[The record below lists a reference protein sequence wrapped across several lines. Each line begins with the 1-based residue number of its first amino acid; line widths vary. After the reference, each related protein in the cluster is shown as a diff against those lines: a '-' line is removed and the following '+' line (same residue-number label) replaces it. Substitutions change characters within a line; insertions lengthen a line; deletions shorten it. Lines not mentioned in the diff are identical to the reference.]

1 MRQRYFIPMFL
12 AGLFLGL
19 AVNGKA
25 FELVQG
31 GVQGGV
37 VPGTRNIV
45 TGSGMKEI
53 HLNTGAAFQRQL
65 QDLQTLLDRIHL
77 LTREGLQPAKSM
89 KSREGFRELAVR
101 WVVSGPS
108 EQQDRERE
116 LIMAVIRHLQ
126 AVKAIYPGD
135 HQYNVRLFSEL
146 VGIIS
151 GQNGVEIADPAFERP
166 YGALAVPAQFLQPG
180 HRGVLGAVLDVLQD
194 SDYVVRPQV
203 KQWFERPAW
212 LRWFNSSV

>member
-1 MRQRYFIPMFL
+1 MFL

-19 AVNGKA
+19 AVKGEA

-31 GVQGGV
+31 GVHGGV

-45 TGSGMKEI
+45 TGSGMKES
-53 HLNTGAAFQRQL
+53 HLNAGAALRRQFE
-65 QDLQTLLDRIHL
+65 DLQMLLDHFHL
-77 LTREGLQPAKSM
+77 LTREGLTPAKST

-108 EQQDRERE
+108 ERQDRERE
-116 LIMAVIRHLQ
+116 LIMAVIRYLQ
-126 AVKAIYPGD
+126 TVKEVSPGD
-135 HQYNVRLFSEL
+135 HQRNVRLFSDL
-146 VGIIS
+146 VGVIS

-166 YGALAVPAQFLQPG
+166 YGSLAVPPQFLQPG

-203 KQWFERPAW
+203 RQWFERPAW